1 MGSIY
6 EEVRIALHGVW
17 HRRWLAI
24 VIAWL
29 VCLLGWLVVAMVPN
43 SYESKSRLYVQMDD
57 VLADQIGIGQ
67 GDRKRDMD
75 RVRQTLTSAL
85 NLEKVIRSTKLGDS
99 IHSDKAMEA
108 SVLSLGRQIKVVNGQ
123 DAVFEISATS
133 GDGGLNDLQNAKLA
147 QDIVQKMID
156 LFREE
161 NLSGGRGEM
170 SNTLAFMDSQL
181 ADKQKDLEAA
191 EQKRQ
196 QFEAK
201 NADVIPTVGGLG
213 VSGRIIA
220 TRDELR
226 GIDADLSAAQSALAA
241 INGQLAGTPQTIAV
255 NGSVGGARGA
265 LAQAQGDLASMRAR
279 GLTDEHPDVIT
290 LKNQIA
296 SLSRAAAAEAAH
308 GTVSG
313 TPNPAYSSLIS
324 IRTDRQASIAS
335 LSARK
340 AALQSELTQLGAK
353 QYAEPAVAAEAARIG
368 RDYEVLKAG
377 YDKLLK
383 DREALRL
390 RGQVDNERNSIKF
403 EVVDPPSTPRSPI
416 APNRPLLLL
425 LVLVIGV
432 GAGGGAAFA
441 LGQMRSN
448 FATVGQL
455 ERATGMPV
463 IGSISQTLTR
473 AARAQRVRHLQYFAG
488 ACVGLVGVFVL
499 LMGIE
504 FMKRGMVA

>member
-43 SYESKSRLYVQMDD
+43 SYESKSKLYVQMED

-67 GDRKRDMD
+67 GDRKRDID

-85 NLEKVIRSTKLGDS
+85 NLEKVIRSTKLGDK
-99 IHSDKAMEA
+99 IHSDKEMESA
-108 SVLSLGRQIKVVNGQ
+108 VLSLGRQIKVVNSQ
-123 DAVFEISATS
+123 DNVFEISATS

-147 QDIVQKMID
+147 QAIVQKMID

-181 ADKQKDLEAA
+181 AEKQKDLEAA

-196 QFEAK
+196 AFEAK
-201 NADVIPTVGGLG
+201 NADVMPSVGGLG
-213 VSGRIIA
+213 VSGRITA

-241 INGQLAGTPQTIAV
+241 INGQLAGTPQTIAA
-255 NGSVGGARGA
+255 NGAAGGARGA
-265 LAQAQGDLASMRAR
+265 LAQAQGDLSSMRAR
-279 GLTDEHPDVIT
+279 GLTDDHPDVIT

-296 SLSRAAAAEAAH
+296 SLSRAAAAEASH

-313 TPNPAYSSLIS
+313 TPNPAYSSLLS

-335 LSARK
+335 LAARK
-340 AALQSELTQLGAK
+340 TALQSELAQLGAK
-353 QYAEPAVAAEAARIG
+353 QYAEPAVAAEASRIN
-368 RDYEVLKAG
+368 RDYDVLKAG

-441 LGQMRSN
+441 LGQLRSN

-463 IGSISQTLTR
+463 LGSISQTLTR
-473 AARAQRVRHLQYFAG
+473 AARAQRVRYLQYFAG
-488 ACVGLVGVFVL
+488 ACFGLVAVFVL

>member
-6 EEVRIALHGVW
+6 EDVRIALHGVW

-43 SYESKSRLYVQMDD
+43 SYESKSKLYVQMDD

-67 GDRKRDMD
+67 GDRKRDME

-85 NLEKVIRSTKLGDS
+85 NLEKVIRSTRLGDR
-99 IHSDKAMEA
+99 IHSDKEMESA
-108 SVLSLGRQIKVVNGQ
+108 VLSLGRQIKVVNSQ
-123 DAVFEISATS
+123 DSVFEISATS

-147 QDIVQKMID
+147 QGVVQKMID

-170 SNTLAFMDSQL
+170 SNTLAFMDNQL
-181 ADKQKDLEAA
+181 ADKQKDLESA

-196 QFEAK
+196 AFEAK
-201 NADVIPTVGGLG
+201 NADVMPSVGGLG
-213 VSGRIIA
+213 VSGRITA

-241 INGQLAGTPQTIAV
+241 INGQLAGTPPTIAV
-255 NGSVGGARGA
+255 SGAAGGARGA
-265 LAQAQGDLASMRAR
+265 LAQAQGDLSSMRAR
-279 GLTDEHPDVIT
+279 GLTDDHPDVIT
-290 LKNQIA
+290 MKNQIA
-296 SLSRAAAAEAAH
+296 SLSRSAAAEAAH

-340 AALQSELTQLGAK
+340 AALQSELATLGAK
-353 QYAEPAVAAEAARIG
+353 QYAEPAVAAEASRIN
-368 RDYEVLKAG
+368 RDYDVLKSG

-441 LGQMRSN
+441 LGQLRSN

-463 IGSISQTLTR
+463 LGSISQTLTR
-473 AARAQRVRHLQYFAG
+473 AARGQRVRYLQYFAG
-488 ACVGLVGVFVL
+488 VCFGLVAVFVL

>member
-6 EEVRIALHGVW
+6 EELRIALHGVW

-29 VCLLGWLVVAMVPN
+29 VCLLGWLAVATVPN
-43 SYESKSRLYVQMDD
+43 SYESKARLYVQMDD

-75 RVRQTLTSAL
+75 RVHQTLTSSL
-85 NLEKVIRSTKLGDS
+85 NLEKVIRSTKLGDKV
-99 IHSDKAMEA
+99 HSDKAMEA
-108 SVLSLGRQIKVVNGQ
+108 AVASLGRQIKIVNGQ
-123 DAVFEISATS
+123 DSVFEISATS
-133 GDGGLNDLQNAKLA
+133 GDGGFNDLQNAKLA

-156 LFREE
+156 LFREA
-161 NLSGGRGEM
+161 NLSGGRSEM
-170 SNTLAFMDSQL
+170 SNTLTFMDQQL
-181 ADKQKDLEAA
+181 SDKQKDLEAA

-196 QFEAK
+196 AFEAK
-201 NADVIPTVGGLG
+201 NADVMPTVGGLG
-213 VSGRIIA
+213 VSGRINA
-220 TRDELR
+220 ARDQLR

-241 INGQLAGTPQTIAV
+241 INGQLAGTPQTIGAT
-255 NGSVGGARGA
+255 GSVGGARGA
-265 LAQAQGDLASMRAR
+265 LAQAQGDLASLRAR
-279 GLTDEHPDVIT
+279 GLTDDHPDVVA
-290 LKNQIA
+290 LKHQIA
-296 SLSRAAAAEAAH
+296 SLTRAAASE
-308 GTVSG
+308 GTQGVVG
-313 TPNPAYSSLIS
+313 GMPNPAYSSLLS

-335 LSARK
+335 LTARK
-340 AALQSELTQLGAK
+340 AALESEVAQLGAK

-368 RDYEVLKAG
+368 RDYDVLKAG

-390 RGQVDNERNSIKF
+390 RGQVDNERNAIKF

-463 IGSISQTLTR
+463 LGSISQTLTR
-473 AARAQRVRHLQYFAG
+473 TARVQRVRYLQYFAG
-488 ACVGLVGVFVL
+488 ACFGLVAVFVL

>member
-29 VCLLGWLVVAMVPN
+29 VCLLGWLVVAMVSN
-43 SYESKSRLYVQMDD
+43 SYESKSRLYVQMDN

-85 NLEKVIRSTKLGDS
+85 NLEKVIRSTKLGDR
-99 IHSDKAMEA
+99 IHSDKEMEA
-108 SVLSLGRQIKVVNGQ
+108 AVIGLGRQIKVVNSQ
-123 DAVFEISATS
+123 DSVFEISATS

-181 ADKQKDLEAA
+181 AEKQKDLEAA

-196 QFEAK
+196 AFEAR
-201 NADVIPTVGGLG
+201 NADVMPTVGGLG
-213 VSGRIIA
+213 VSGRITA
-220 TRDELR
+220 MRDELR

-241 INGQLAGTPQTIAV
+241 INGQLAGTAQTIAV
-255 NGSVGGARGA
+255 SGAVGGARGA
-265 LAQAQGDLASMRAR
+265 LAQALGDLSSMRAR
-279 GLTDEHPDVIT
+279 GMTDDHPDVIT
-290 LKNQIA
+290 MKNQIA
-296 SLSRAAAAEAAH
+296 SLTRAAAAEAAH

-313 TPNPAYSSLIS
+313 TPNPAYSSLLS

-340 AALQSELTQLGAK
+340 AAFQTELAQLGAK
-353 QYAEPAVAAEAARIG
+353 QYAEPAVAAEASRIN
-368 RDYEVLKAG
+368 RDYDVLKSG

-455 ERATGMPV
+455 ERTTGMPV
-463 IGSISQTLTR
+463 LGSISLTLTR
-473 AARAQRVRHLQYFAG
+473 AARGQRVRYIQYFAG
-488 ACVGLVGVFVL
+488 ACFGLVGVFVL